1 MNGKTIQQG
10 PGAVPPRQ
18 QPLQTAH
25 RKAVAALRAQ
35 SEAQLQWLGA
45 EGCNAQWRL
54 PVMDGVFR
62 LDIDTGRICG
72 GDGADVHPTW
82 QVLTLH
88 YLALRARPSSQSP
101 AVTFASLPAGK
112 TYAMVYENRVNRRL
126 CAGVGKDRLTLLAAA
141 AAARA
146 RAAEGGD
153 MALEVDVFPRLP
165 LRLVWYAGDEELMPS
180 CTLLLPP
187 NIESFLSIE
196 DIVVLS
202 ESFISRLGGRPF

>member
-1 MNGKTIQQG
+1 MNGRTIQQG
-10 PGAVPPRQ
+10 PAAMPPRQ
-18 QPLQTAH
+18 QPLRTAH

-35 SEAQLQWLGA
+35 SAVQLQWLRA

-54 PVMDGVFR
+54 PVMDGVF
-62 LDIDTGRICG
+62 LVDINTGRICG

-82 QVLTLH
+82 QVLTLR
-88 YLALRARPSSQSP
+88 YLALRTRPASQLP

-112 TYAMVYENRVNRRL
+112 TYAMVYENRVNCRL
-126 CAGVGKDRLTLLAAA
+126 CAGVGKDRRTLLAAA
-141 AAARA
+141 AAVQA
-146 RAAEGGD
+146 RAAGGGD
-153 MALEVDVFPRLP
+153 AALEINVFPRIP

-187 NIESFLSIE
+187 NIDSFLSIE

-202 ESFISRLGGRPF
+202 ESFVSRLGGRPF